1 MMAAGRLGTWDAVCG
16 KKACNVFLATV
27 GFLLKLMFAL
37 GLLSNT
43 AWTKWKEEVYV
54 AQGDLSS
61 SSLHAESKSFLS
73 PF

>member
-1 MMAAGRLGTWDAVCG
+1 MEPANVPWDAVCG

-43 AWTKWKEEVYV
+43 DWPKWKQFRV
-54 AQGDLSS
+54 S
-61 SSLHAESKSFLS
+61 
-73 PF
+73 

>member
-1 MMAAGRLGTWDAVCG
+1 MEPGNVPWDAVCG

-43 AWTKWKEEVYV
+43 DWTKWRKEVDV
-54 AQGDLSS
+54 VQGDLSS
-61 SSLHAESKSFLS
+61 
-73 PF
+73 